1 MCPDFQFLEK
11 KKKKKPFLVAQ
22 WVLTTEVKPYLFKY
36 LFTQSSWIKSTPLF
50 TALKLL
56 SRKV

>member
-1 MCPDFQFLEK
+1 MMCPDFQFLK
-11 KKKKKPFLVAQ
+11 KKSFLVAQ
-22 WVLTTEVKPYLFKY
+22 WVLNTEVKPYLFKY

>member
-1 MCPDFQFLEK
+1 MCPDFQFLE
-11 KKKKKPFLVAQ
+11 PFLVAQ
-22 WVLTTEVKPYLFKY
+22 WVLTTEVKPYLFEY